1 MKIYSD
7 GYRVYL
13 GSLAHGHATAL
24 SEIGNDAEIAHDI
37 AAPGEFPSPYKEE
50 NAIEFI
56 KYAND
61 TLDEGVEY
69 HFGIFLK
76 KDSTL
81 IGVVGF
87 MHVDRVNKKAELGYW
102 IGKRYQGH
110 GYATEAL
117 GIILHFGFLNLGL
130 ERVYAQTFSFNEGS
144 KRLLEH
150 IGFTLEG
157 RLRKNTLLDEGFI
170 DDYVYGLLKGE
181 FDATDR
187 FINIE

>member
-1 MKIYSD
+1 MKIYSED
-7 GYRVYL
+7 YRVYL
-13 GSLAHGHATAL
+13 ESLAREHATTL
-24 SEIGNDAEIAHDI
+24 SEIGNDPSIAHGI

-61 TLDEGVEY
+61 MLNESVEY

-76 KDSTL
+76 ADSAL

-87 MHVDRVNKKAELGYW
+87 MHVDMRNKKAELGYW
-102 IGKRYQGH
+102 LGKKYQGH

-144 KRLLEH
+144 KHLLER

-181 FDATDR
+181 FNATDR
-187 FINIE
+187 FIKIE

>member
-7 GYRVYL
+7 DCRVYL
-13 GSLAHGHATAL
+13 GSLSREHAAAI
-24 SEIGNDAEIAHDI
+24 SEIGNDPSIAHDI
-37 AAPGEFPSPYKEE
+37 AAPGVFPSPYKEE

-56 KYAND
+56 KYASDMLN
-61 TLDEGVEY
+61 EGTEY

-76 KDSTL
+76 ADSTF
-81 IGVVGF
+81 IGAMGF

-110 GYATEAL
+110 RYATEAL
-117 GIILHFGFLNLGL
+117 NIMLHFGFLNLGL

-144 KRLLEH
+144 KHLLEH
-150 IGFTLEG
+150 IGFTMEG
-157 RLRKNTLLDEGFI
+157 KLRKNTLLDEGFV

-181 FDATDR
+181 FKATDR
-187 FINIE
+187 FIKIE